1 MFGYGLIIFITA
13 FITWSMTFL
22 VRRYA
27 YKYRVLNLPKKD
39 KDSHKRATPL
49 WGGIAMVAGCFGG
62 FLTAF
67 LLPQFRNVM
76 HNNLEPIGILLAL
89 VIIAI
94 VGARDDYK
102 PMSPPAKVMG
112 QVIAGGV
119 LSVTG
124 ISIIYFRVPFFSIE
138 YITLSPDW
146 APLITVLIVVFMAN
160 AVNLI
165 DGLDGLAS
173 GIVAIG
179 SLSLLI
185 YSDKLYDSGIL
196 PAGNIGPLC
205 AALAIGATVGFLP
218 HNWSPAK
225 IFMGDAGSLTLGLLM
240 AVSIITIGGRTSES
254 FSGQT
259 FFFFAPLVIPVI
271 VMGVPIADTLYAI
284 FRRIKRKQSFS
295 QPDKEHFHHR
305 LVQLGHGPRRSVIIL
320 WLFTALL
327 SAVVLIPIYT
337 GGGSGLILVAL
348 SAVGLLFY
356 VYFAKEARDLRIEER
371 AKRLEK
377 EAEVTDVQ

>member
-1 MFGYGLIIFITA
+1 
-13 FITWSMTFL
+13 
-22 VRRYA
+22 
-27 YKYRVLNLPKKD
+27 
-39 KDSHKRATPL
+39 
-49 WGGIAMVAGCFGG
+49 
-62 FLTAF
+62 
-67 LLPQFRNVM
+67 
-76 HNNLEPIGILLAL
+76 
-89 VIIAI
+89 
-94 VGARDDYK
+94 
-102 PMSPPAKVMG
+102 
-112 QVIAGGV
+112 
-119 LSVTG
+119 
-124 ISIIYFRVPFFSIE
+124 
-138 YITLSPDW
+138 
-146 APLITVLIVVFMAN
+146 
-160 AVNLI
+160 
-165 DGLDGLAS
+165 
-173 GIVAIG
+173 
-179 SLSLLI
+179 
-185 YSDKLYDSGIL
+185 
-196 PAGNIGPLC
+196 
-205 AALAIGATVGFLP
+205 
-218 HNWSPAK
+218 
-225 IFMGDAGSLTLGLLM
+225 MGDAGSLTLGLLM